1 MYRKEN
7 TRAQSKRYSH
17 LRVHIVPPASG
28 FGRNV
33 GRAIGAAGGAID
45 DDDGA
50 AAPPPALLVTVD
62 AVDAAGGATDGY
74 ELNECADPSELMPA
88 GACE

>member
-1 MYRKEN
+1 M
-7 TRAQSKRYSH
+7 A
-17 LRVHIVPPASG
+17 PPASG

-33 GRAIGAAGGAID
+33 GRAMGAGGGGTD
-45 DDDGA
+45 D
-50 AAPPPALLVTVD
+50 AAPLVTVD

-74 ELNECADPSELMPA
+74 ELNECAEPSELMPA